1 MGTIRA
7 IRGDDKE
14 ALTRFHARLSEESRY
29 RRYHG
34 VKGNLTKGDLRHLTE
49 VDGIDHVACVAVDA
63 EGEID
68 AVGRIV
74 ADPRGGHAELA
85 VVVADDRRG
94 RGLGAAVV
102 RSALSAFY
110 SHGHAG
116 PVLALVQGDNH
127 HALQMLTGIGG
138 QTERAGAAVVLAFPA
153 RAA

>member
-1 MGTIRA
+1 VGTIRP
-7 IRGDDKE
+7 IRASDKQ

-34 VKGNLTKGDLRHLTE
+34 AKGNLTKGDLRYLTE
-49 VDGIDHVACVAVDA
+49 VDGINHVACVAVDA

-68 AVGRIV
+68 AVGRVV
-74 ADPRGGHAELA
+74 ADPSGRHAELA

-116 PVLALVQGDNH
+116 PVLALVQGDNRR
-127 HALQMLTGIGG
+127 ALQMLGGIGG
-138 QTERAGAAVVLAFPA
+138 RTERTGAAVVLEFPA
-153 RAA
+153 QAA